1 MFQCRKDKGGCANIK
16 FGCANTSVCSANMG
30 FIAAGHQRATK
41 LKIQNGDDD
50 TNLFICSFVAFFFI
64 SSLLILPFQIG
75 CTYVLLSGTR
85 VNVFHFHVA
94 RNHCSSIR
102 SLGHIYD
109 TTSKSCWNI
118 NFNILNKP
126 SNSKMSNQKNQIYF
140 VFVIRN
146 IRLQC
151 KDGK

>member
-1 MFQCRKDKGGCANIK
+1 MFNVQCSMFQCRKRQR
-16 FGCANTSVCSANMG
+16 GCANTNLDGKRFVALGKHGIHC
-30 FIAAGHQRATK
+30 RRPPK

-50 TNLFICSFVAFFFI
+50 TNLFICSFVAFCI
-64 SSLLILPFQIG
+64 LTSSLLILPFQIG

-102 SLGHIYD
+102 SLGHVCD

-126 SNSKMSNQKNQIYF
+126 
-140 VFVIRN
+140 
-146 IRLQC
+146 
-151 KDGK
+151 